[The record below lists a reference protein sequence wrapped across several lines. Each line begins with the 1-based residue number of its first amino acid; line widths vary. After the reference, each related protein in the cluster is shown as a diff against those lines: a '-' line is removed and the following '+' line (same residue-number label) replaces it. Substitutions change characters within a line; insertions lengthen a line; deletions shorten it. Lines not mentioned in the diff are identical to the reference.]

1 MRVNGVNARVNRFM
15 GLGQHQAMD
24 VGGQMKITLIKKV
37 FDSEHVRRLNI
48 AKSETQHGQIL
59 AMVMEE
65 GHAQIYLV
73 SNSNTRKK
81 ATVNMHIPKK
91 KKAGN

>member
-1 MRVNGVNARVNRFM
+1 M

-37 FDSEHVRRLNI
+37 FDSEHVRRLNQ
-48 AKSETQHGQIL
+48 AKSDTQHGQIL

-65 GHAQIYLV
+65 GHA
-73 SNSNTRKK
+73 
-81 ATVNMHIPKK
+81 
-91 KKAGN
+91 